1 MSTADKSSNSSS
13 NNNKPT
19 LIVSDPTKGV
29 KVNAGVVAKPFRDEI
44 KAKVEAMKQAGFGKF
59 MLGVNVFCVED
70 TRTDT
75 TTTTSRS
82 INS

>member
-1 MSTADKSSNSSS
+1 MSTAEKSSTSST
-13 NNNKPT
+13 NNKPT

-59 MLGVNVFCVED
+59 HVGSNLLL
-70 TRTDT
+70 
-75 TTTTSRS
+75 
-82 INS
+82 